1 MRNVVVTGGSRGLGL
16 AVVRRLAASGYRPIA
31 VARSLSDEL
40 SACMRAAEPGAIGFH
55 AADLGEVDALPGL
68 VAALVRAHGP
78 LYGLVNNAGLGTS
91 GVLAAMHD
99 GKIEQLLRL
108 NLLSPITLTRHV
120 VRAMMAG
127 GGSRIVNMASIT
139 ATRGQSGL
147 SVYGATK
154 AGLVGFTHAL
164 ARELGPLGIT
174 VNAVAPG
181 FVETDMTQSLS
192 AEDLRKIARRNA
204 LQRLAGADDV
214 AEAVAYL
221 LSDAARNVT
230 GTVLTVDAGA
240 LA

>member
-1 MRNVVVTGGSRGLGL
+1 MTGASRGLGL
-16 AVVRRLAASGYRPIA
+16 AVAERLAADGFCVIA
-31 VARSLSDEL
+31 VARNPCEGLQ
-40 SACMRAAEPGAIGFH
+40 RAIEAAPPGAIRFEPYDL
-55 AADLGEVDALPGL
+55 AAVDGIADF
-68 VAALVRAHGP
+68 VRRLKAEHGP

>member
-1 MRNVVVTGGSRGLGL
+1 MRNVVVTGGSRGIGL
-16 AVVRRLAASGYRPIA
+16 AVVRRLAEAGYRPIA
-31 VARSLSDEL
+31 VARSQSDAL
-40 SACMRAAEPGAIGFH
+40 SACMREAGAGAIGFH
-55 AADLGEVDALPGL
+55 AADLGEIAALP
-68 VAALVRAHGP
+68 ALVSALSGAFGP

-91 GVLAAMHD
+91 GVLASMHD
-99 GKIEQLLRL
+99 AKIEQLIRL
-108 NLLSPITLTRHV
+108 NLLSPITLTRHA
-120 VRAMMAG
+120 VRAMMVS

-174 VNAVAPG
+174 VNAVAPS
-181 FVETDMTQSLS
+181 FIETDMTRTLS
-192 AEDLRKIARRNA
+192 ADELHKIARRNA
-204 LQRLAGADDV
+204 LQRLVEADDV
-214 AEAVAYL
+214 AQAVAYL

-230 GTVLTVDAGA
+230 GTVMTVDAGA